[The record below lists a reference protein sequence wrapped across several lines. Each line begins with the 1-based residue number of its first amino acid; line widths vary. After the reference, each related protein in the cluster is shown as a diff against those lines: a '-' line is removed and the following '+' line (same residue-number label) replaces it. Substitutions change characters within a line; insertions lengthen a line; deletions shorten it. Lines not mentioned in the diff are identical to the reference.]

1 MEYLKTLYYTL
12 LRVLMLLLFL
22 TSYPIVCFALTNN
35 IKQEVLERASDL
47 IDDNDSNAAVMKHK
61 IDSVESQKALSDSV
75 FVSFIVDDVGEYFR
89 QQGRQSAA
97 VELFSTLA
105 DQLEQEKCLSST
117 LLRLYIPLG
126 AALEEVGMWNNAMEY
141 YHKALAI
148 AEDNG
153 MESNTAKIYNNIG
166 AAYFRSDVAM
176 AESYFRKARDI
187 NMKLGDKKELCLNY
201 NNLAGTAMQ
210 QDRYDEALDYM
221 LDALQLIDKNQDA
234 YFYHFM
240 QCNIASLYMLKGED
254 YLAISYLRNAVEFHL
269 REGNLHD
276 VIQCYNM
283 LAEAY
288 EKQGNMTEA
297 MYYIKQSEMELASV
311 TNRDFEAN
319 MSVILSRFYS
329 RRKNYEKA
337 YDLLLRATE
346 LRDSLT
352 KVNDVKKIGN
362 LEQIYNNEQ
371 KLRENALLISEMQL
385 HKLEDDRRVTVIV
398 IIIILLA
405 LVVVFLIVRTRLR
418 DKLHR
423 TKEELSMQQIALS
436 EKEKELQLIKEKEL
450 NKTID
455 QKNRELSSYALSYTK
470 DNEFFVHICDELK
483 QVLLEINP
491 RDKLHKERLRKII
504 TELKRYESSDNWQEF
519 KLYFEQVHPSF
530 YDSLDDIC
538 PGITQRQKRLCALLY
553 IGLSTKEI
561 ASITFREVRS
571 VESARNRLRRK
582 MGIPSDETIHEFLS
596 KRQQSE

>member
-1 MEYLKTLYYTL
+1 MRTTTPYHTL
-12 LRVLMLLLFL
+12 LRFL
-22 TSYPIVCFALTNN
+22 TIATLLIFCHLGCYALTPD
-35 IKQEVLERASDL
+35 IKQEILTRASDL
-47 IDDNDSNAAVMKHK
+47 IDDNENNSVVMQHK
-61 IDSVESQKALSDSV
+61 IDSMGKLDNLPDSIFIL
-75 FVSFIVDDVGEYFR
+75 FVVDNVGEYFR

-97 VELFSTLA
+97 VELFSMLA
-105 DQLEQEKCLSST
+105 GTLEQGKCPPAT

-148 AEDNG
+148 AEEQG
-153 MESNTAKIYNNIG
+153 LKSNAAKIYNNIG
-166 AAYFRSDVAM
+166 AAYFRSDVSK
-176 AESYFRKARDI
+176 AESYFRKALDI
-187 NMKLGDKKELCLNY
+187 NEKVGDKKELCLNY
-201 NNLAGTAMQ
+201 NNLAGAAMK

-221 LDALQLIDKNQDA
+221 LDALQLISKNEDA

-254 YLAISYLRNAVEFHL
+254 YLAISYLQNAVEYHR
-269 REGNLHD
+269 REGNLLD
-276 VIQCYNM
+276 LIQCYNM

-288 EKQGNMTEA
+288 EKLGNMNEA
-297 MYYIKQSEMELASV
+297 FYYIKLSEKELASV
-311 TNRDFEAN
+311 ANRDFEAN
-319 MSVILSRFYS
+319 MSIILSRFYS
-329 RRKNYEKA
+329 RRNNFEKA
-337 YDLLLRATE
+337 YSLLLRATE

-352 KVNDVKKIGN
+352 KVNDMKKIDN

-418 DKLHR
+418 DKLHK
-423 TKEELSMQQIALS
+423 TKEELAMQQIALS
-436 EKEKELQLIKEKEL
+436 EKEKELQRIKEQEL

-470 DNEFFVHICDELK
+470 DNEFYDHICDELK
-483 QVLLEINP
+483 QILLEINP
-491 RDKLHKERLRKII
+491 RDKLHKERLRKILS
-504 TELKRYESSDNWQEF
+504 ELKHHEGSDNWQEF
-519 KLYFEQVHPSF
+519 RLYFEQVHPSF
-530 YDSLDDIC
+530 YDSLDEIS

-582 MGIPSDETIHEFLS
+582 LGIPTEETIHEFLS
-596 KRQQSE
+596 KRLQGE

>member
-1 MEYLKTLYYTL
+1 MRTTTPYHTL
-12 LRVLMLLLFL
+12 LRFL
-22 TSYPIVCFALTNN
+22 TIATLLIFCHLGCYALTPD
-35 IKQEVLERASDL
+35 IKQEILTRASDL
-47 IDDNDSNAAVMKHK
+47 IDDNENNSVVMQHK
-61 IDSVESQKALSDSV
+61 IDSMGKLDNLPDSIFIS
-75 FVSFIVDDVGEYFR
+75 FVVDNVGEYFR

-97 VELFSTLA
+97 VELFSMLA
-105 DQLEQEKCLSST
+105 GTLEQGKCPPET

-148 AEDNG
+148 AEEQG
-153 MESNTAKIYNNIG
+153 LKSNAAKIYNNIG
-166 AAYFRSDVAM
+166 AAYFRSDVSM
-176 AESYFRKARDI
+176 AESYFRKALDI
-187 NMKLGDKKELCLNY
+187 NEKVGDKKELCLNY
-201 NNLAGTAMQ
+201 NNLAGAAMK

-221 LDALQLIDKNQDA
+221 LDALQLISKSEDA

-254 YLAISYLRNAVEFHL
+254 YLAISYLQNAVEYHR
-269 REGNLHD
+269 REGNLLD
-276 VIQCYNM
+276 LIQCYNM

-288 EKQGNMTEA
+288 EKLGNMNEA
-297 MYYIKQSEMELASV
+297 FYYIKLSEKELASV
-311 TNRDFEAN
+311 ANRDFEAN
-319 MSVILSRFYS
+319 MSIILSRFYS
-329 RRKNYEKA
+329 RRNNFEKA
-337 YDLLLRATE
+337 YSLLLRATE

-352 KVNDVKKIGN
+352 KVNDMKKIDN

-418 DKLHR
+418 DKLHK
-423 TKEELSMQQIALS
+423 TKEELAMQQIALS
-436 EKEKELQLIKEKEL
+436 EKEKELQRIKEQEL

-470 DNEFFVHICDELK
+470 DNEFYDHICDELK
-483 QVLLEINP
+483 QILLEINP
-491 RDKLHKERLRKII
+491 RDKLHKERLRKILS
-504 TELKRYESSDNWQEF
+504 ELKHHEGSDNWQEF
-519 KLYFEQVHPSF
+519 RLYFEQVHPSF
-530 YDSLDDIC
+530 YDSLEEIS

-582 MGIPSDETIHEFLS
+582 LGIPTEETIHEFLS
-596 KRQQSE
+596 KRLQGE

>member
-1 MEYLKTLYYTL
+1 MCTKITYHTL
-12 LRVLMLLLFL
+12 LRRLILATLLTICHLGC
-22 TSYPIVCFALTNN
+22 YALTDD
-35 IKQEVLERASDL
+35 IKYEILTRASDL
-47 IDDNDSNAAVMKHK
+47 IDDKENNATVMQHK
-61 IDSVESQKALSDSV
+61 IDSVIELELLPDSDFIS
-75 FVSFIVDDVGEYFR
+75 FVVDDVGEYFR

-97 VELFSTLA
+97 VELFSMLA
-105 DQLEQEKCLSST
+105 GSLEQEKSLSTT

-126 AALEEVGMWNNAMEY
+126 AALEEVGMWNSAMEY

-148 AEDNG
+148 AEEQEL
-153 MESNTAKIYNNIG
+153 ESDAAKIYNNIG
-166 AAYFRSDVAM
+166 AAYFRSDVNM
-176 AESYFRKARDI
+176 AESYFRKALEI
-187 NMKLGDKKELCLNY
+187 NTKIGDKKELCLNY
-201 NNLAGTAMQ
+201 NNLAGASMK
-210 QDRYDEALDYM
+210 QDRYDEALSYM
-221 LDALQLIDKNQDA
+221 LDALQLINKNEDA

-240 QCNIASLYMLKGED
+240 QCNIASLYMLKGEN
-254 YLAISYLRNAVEFHL
+254 YLAISYLRNAVEYHR
-269 REGNLHD
+269 REGNLLD
-276 VIQCYNM
+276 LIQCYNM

-288 EKQGNMTEA
+288 ERQGNITEA
-297 MYYIKQSEMELASV
+297 MYYIGLSETALASV

-319 MSVILSRFYS
+319 MSIILSRFYS
-329 RRKNYEKA
+329 RRNNFEKA

-405 LVVVFLIVRTRLR
+405 SVVVFLIVRTRLR
-418 DKLHR
+418 EKLHK
-423 TKEELSMQQIALS
+423 TKEELAMQQIALS
-436 EKEKELQLIKEKEL
+436 EKEKELQRIKEQEL

-470 DNEFFVHICDELK
+470 DNEFYDHICDELK
-483 QVLLEINP
+483 QILLEINP
-491 RDKLHKERLRKII
+491 RDKLHKERLRKILS
-504 TELKRYESSDNWQEF
+504 ELKHHEGTDNWQEF
-519 KLYFEQVHPSF
+519 RLYFEQVHPSF
-530 YDSLDDIC
+530 YDSLDEIC

-582 MGIPSDETIHEFLS
+582 MDIPSEETIHEFLS
-596 KRQQSE
+596 KRLQGE

>member
-1 MEYLKTLYYTL
+1 MCTKITYHTL
-12 LRVLMLLLFL
+12 LRRLILATLLTICHLGC
-22 TSYPIVCFALTNN
+22 YALTDD
-35 IKQEVLERASDL
+35 IKYEILTRASDL
-47 IDDNDSNAAVMKHK
+47 IEDKENNATVMQHK
-61 IDSVESQKALSDSV
+61 IDSVIELELLPDSDFIS
-75 FVSFIVDDVGEYFR
+75 FVVDDVGEYFR

-97 VELFSTLA
+97 VELFSMLA
-105 DQLEQEKCLSST
+105 GSLEQEKSLSTT

-126 AALEEVGMWNNAMEY
+126 AALEEVGMWNSAMEY

-148 AEDNG
+148 AEEQG
-153 MESNTAKIYNNIG
+153 LESDAAKIYNNIG
-166 AAYFRSDVAM
+166 AAYFRSDVNM
-176 AESYFRKARDI
+176 AESYFRKALEI
-187 NMKLGDKKELCLNY
+187 NTKIGDKKELCLNY
-201 NNLAGTAMQ
+201 NNLAGASMK
-210 QDRYDEALDYM
+210 QDRYDEALNYM
-221 LDALQLIDKNQDA
+221 LDALQLINKNEDA

-240 QCNIASLYMLKGED
+240 QCNIASLYMLKGEN
-254 YLAISYLRNAVEFHL
+254 YLAISYLRNAVEYHR
-269 REGNLHD
+269 REGNLLD
-276 VIQCYNM
+276 LIQCYNM

-288 EKQGNMTEA
+288 ERQGNITEA
-297 MYYIKQSEMELASV
+297 MYYIGLSETALASV

-319 MSVILSRFYS
+319 MSIILSRFYS
-329 RRKNYEKA
+329 RRNNFEKA

-405 LVVVFLIVRTRLR
+405 SVVVFLIVRTRLR
-418 DKLHR
+418 EKLHK
-423 TKEELSMQQIALS
+423 TKEELAMQQIALS
-436 EKEKELQLIKEKEL
+436 EKEKELQRIKEQEL

-470 DNEFFVHICDELK
+470 DNEFYDHICDELK
-483 QVLLEINP
+483 QILLEINP
-491 RDKLHKERLRKII
+491 RDKLHKERLRKILS
-504 TELKRYESSDNWQEF
+504 ELKHHEGTDNWQEF
-519 KLYFEQVHPSF
+519 RLYFEQVHPSF
-530 YDSLDDIC
+530 YDSLDEIC

-582 MGIPSDETIHEFLS
+582 MGIPSEETIHEFLS
-596 KRQQSE
+596 KRLQEE

>member
-1 MEYLKTLYYTL
+1 MRTTTPYHTL
-12 LRVLMLLLFL
+12 LRFL
-22 TSYPIVCFALTNN
+22 TIATLLIFCHLGCYALTPD
-35 IKQEVLERASDL
+35 IKQEILTRASDL
-47 IDDNDSNAAVMKHK
+47 IDDNENNSVVMQHK
-61 IDSVESQKALSDSV
+61 IDSMGKLDNLPDSIFIS
-75 FVSFIVDDVGEYFR
+75 FVVDNVGEYFR

-97 VELFSTLA
+97 VELFSMLA
-105 DQLEQEKCLSST
+105 GTLEQGKCPPAT

-148 AEDNG
+148 AEEQG
-153 MESNTAKIYNNIG
+153 LKSNAAKIYNNIG
-166 AAYFRSDVAM
+166 AAYFRSDVSM
-176 AESYFRKARDI
+176 AESYFRKALDI
-187 NMKLGDKKELCLNY
+187 NEKVGDKKELCLNY
-201 NNLAGTAMQ
+201 NNLAGAAMK

-221 LDALQLIDKNQDA
+221 LDALQLISKSEDA

-254 YLAISYLRNAVEFHL
+254 YLAISYLQNAVEYHR
-269 REGNLHD
+269 REGNLLD
-276 VIQCYNM
+276 LIQCYNM

-288 EKQGNMTEA
+288 EKLGNMNEA
-297 MYYIKQSEMELASV
+297 FYYIKLSEKELASV
-311 TNRDFEAN
+311 ANRDFEAN
-319 MSVILSRFYS
+319 MSIILSRFYS
-329 RRKNYEKA
+329 RHNNFEKA
-337 YDLLLRATE
+337 YSLLLRATE

-352 KVNDVKKIGN
+352 KVNDMKKIDN

-418 DKLHR
+418 DKLHK
-423 TKEELSMQQIALS
+423 TKEELAMQQIALS
-436 EKEKELQLIKEKEL
+436 EKEKELQRIKEQEL

-470 DNEFFVHICDELK
+470 NNEFYDHICDELK
-483 QVLLEINP
+483 QILLEINP
-491 RDKLHKERLRKII
+491 RDKLHKERLHKILS
-504 TELKRYESSDNWQEF
+504 ELKHHEGSDNWQEF
-519 KLYFEQVHPSF
+519 RLYFEQVHPSF
-530 YDSLDDIC
+530 YDSLEEIS

-582 MGIPSDETIHEFLS
+582 LGIPTEETIHEFLS
-596 KRQQSE
+596 KRLQGE

>member
-1 MEYLKTLYYTL
+1 MCTKITYHTL
-12 LRVLMLLLFL
+12 LRLLILATLL
-22 TSYPIVCFALTNN
+22 TICHLGCYALTDD
-35 IKQEVLERASDL
+35 IKYEILTRASDL
-47 IDDNDSNAAVMKHK
+47 IDDKENSATVMQHK
-61 IDSVESQKALSDSV
+61 IDSVSELALLPDSDFIS
-75 FVSFIVDDVGEYFR
+75 FVVDDVGEYFR

-97 VELFSTLA
+97 VELFSMLA
-105 DQLEQEKCLSST
+105 GSLEQEKSLSTT

-126 AALEEVGMWNNAMEY
+126 AALEEVGMWNSAMEY

-148 AEDNG
+148 AEEQG
-153 MESNTAKIYNNIG
+153 LESDAAKIYNNIG
-166 AAYFRSDVAM
+166 AAYFRSDVNM
-176 AESYFRKARDI
+176 AESYFRKALEI
-187 NMKLGDKKELCLNY
+187 NTKIGDKKELCLNY
-201 NNLAGTAMQ
+201 NNLAGASMK
-210 QDRYDEALDYM
+210 QDRYDEALNYM
-221 LDALQLIDKNQDA
+221 LDALQLINKNEDA

-240 QCNIASLYMLKGED
+240 QCNIASLYMLKGEN
-254 YLAISYLRNAVEFHL
+254 YLAISYLRNAVEYHR
-269 REGNLHD
+269 REGNLLD
-276 VIQCYNM
+276 LIQCYNM

-288 EKQGNMTEA
+288 ERQGNITEA
-297 MYYIKQSEMELASV
+297 MYYIGLSETALASV

-319 MSVILSRFYS
+319 MSIILSRFYS
-329 RRKNYEKA
+329 RRNNFEKA

-405 LVVVFLIVRTRLR
+405 SVVVFLIVRTRLR
-418 DKLHR
+418 EKLHK
-423 TKEELSMQQIALS
+423 TKEELAMQQIALS
-436 EKEKELQLIKEKEL
+436 EKEKELQRIKEQEL

-470 DNEFFVHICDELK
+470 DNEFYDHICDELK
-483 QVLLEINP
+483 QILLEINP
-491 RDKLHKERLRKII
+491 RDKLHKERLRKILS
-504 TELKRYESSDNWQEF
+504 ELKHHEGTDNWQEF
-519 KLYFEQVHPSF
+519 RLYFEQVHPSF
-530 YDSLDDIC
+530 YDSLDEIC

-582 MGIPSDETIHEFLS
+582 MDIPSEETIHEFLS
-596 KRQQSE
+596 KRLQGE

>member
-1 MEYLKTLYYTL
+1 MRTHITYHTL
-12 LRVLMLLLFL
+12 LRLLILAALL
-22 TSYPIVCFALTNN
+22 TFCQLDCYALTND
-35 IKQEVLERASDL
+35 IKHEILMRASDL
-47 IDDNDSNAAVMKHK
+47 VEDKENNAVVMQHK
-61 IDSVESQKALSDSV
+61 IDSMSELDNLPDSV
-75 FVSFIVDDVGEYFR
+75 FISFVVDDVGEYFR

-97 VELFSTLA
+97 VELFSMLA
-105 DQLEQEKCLSST
+105 GILEQERCLSTT

-148 AEDNG
+148 AEEQG
-153 MESNTAKIYNNIG
+153 LQSNAAKIYNNIG
-166 AAYFRSDVAM
+166 AAYFRSDVSM
-176 AESYFRKARDI
+176 AESYFRKALEI
-187 NMKLGDKKELCLNY
+187 NTKIGDKKELCLNY
-201 NNLAGTAMQ
+201 NNLAGTSMK

-221 LDALQLIDKNQDA
+221 LDALQLINKNEDA

-240 QCNIASLYMLKGED
+240 QCNIASLYMLKGEN
-254 YLAISYLRNAVEFHL
+254 YLAISYLRNAVEYHR
-269 REGNLHD
+269 REGNLLD
-276 VIQCYNM
+276 LIQCYNM

-288 EKQGNMTEA
+288 EKQGNITEA
-297 MYYIKQSEMELASV
+297 MYYIGLSETALASV

-319 MSVILSRFYS
+319 MSIILSRFYS
-329 RRKNYEKA
+329 RRNNFEKA

-352 KVNDVKKIGN
+352 KVNDVKKIDN

-405 LVVVFLIVRTRLR
+405 SVVVFLIVRTRLR
-418 DKLHR
+418 EKLHK
-423 TKEELSMQQIALS
+423 TKEELAMQQIALS
-436 EKEKELQLIKEKEL
+436 EKEKELQRIKEQEL

-470 DNEFFVHICDELK
+470 DNEFYDHICEELK
-483 QVLLEINP
+483 QILLEINP
-491 RDKLHKERLRKII
+491 RDKLHKERLRKILS
-504 TELKRYESSDNWQEF
+504 ELKHHEGTDNWQEF
-519 KLYFEQVHPSF
+519 RLYFEQVHPSF
-530 YDSLDDIC
+530 YDSLDEIC

-582 MGIPSDETIHEFLS
+582 MDIPSEETIHEFLS
-596 KRQQSE
+596 KRLQGE

>member
-1 MEYLKTLYYTL
+1 MT
-12 LRVLMLLLFL
+12 
-22 TSYPIVCFALTNN
+22 
-35 IKQEVLERASDL
+35 RASDL
-47 IDDNDSNAAVMKHK
+47 IDDNENNSVVMQHK
-61 IDSVESQKALSDSV
+61 IDSMGKLDNLPDSIFIS
-75 FVSFIVDDVGEYFR
+75 FVVDNVGEYFR

-97 VELFSTLA
+97 VELFSMLA
-105 DQLEQEKCLSST
+105 GILEQGKCPPAT

-148 AEDNG
+148 AEEQG
-153 MESNTAKIYNNIG
+153 LKSNAAKIYNNIG
-166 AAYFRSDVAM
+166 AAYFRSDVSM
-176 AESYFRKARDI
+176 AESYFRKALDI
-187 NMKLGDKKELCLNY
+187 NEKVGDKKELCLNY
-201 NNLAGTAMQ
+201 NNLAGAAMK
-210 QDRYDEALDYM
+210 QDRYDEALAYM
-221 LDALQLIDKNQDA
+221 LDALQLISKNEDA

-254 YLAISYLRNAVEFHL
+254 YLAISYLQNAVEYHR
-269 REGNLHD
+269 REGNLLD
-276 VIQCYNM
+276 LIQCYNM

-288 EKQGNMTEA
+288 EKLGNMNEA
-297 MYYIKQSEMELASV
+297 FYYIKLSEKELASV
-311 TNRDFEAN
+311 ANRDFEAN
-319 MSVILSRFYS
+319 MSIILSRFYS
-329 RRKNYEKA
+329 RRNNFEKA
-337 YDLLLRATE
+337 YSLLLRATE

-352 KVNDVKKIGN
+352 KVNDMKKIDN

-418 DKLHR
+418 DKLHK
-423 TKEELSMQQIALS
+423 TKEELAMQQIALS
-436 EKEKELQLIKEKEL
+436 EKEKELQRIKEQEL

-470 DNEFFVHICDELK
+470 DNEFYDHICDELK
-483 QVLLEINP
+483 QILLEINP
-491 RDKLHKERLRKII
+491 RDKLHKERLRKILS
-504 TELKRYESSDNWQEF
+504 ELKHHEGSDNWQEF
-519 KLYFEQVHPSF
+519 RLYFEQVHPSF
-530 YDSLDDIC
+530 YDSLDEIS

-582 MGIPSDETIHEFLS
+582 LGIPTEETIHEFLS
-596 KRQQSE
+596 KRLQGE

>member
-1 MEYLKTLYYTL
+1 MCTKITYHTL
-12 LRVLMLLLFL
+12 LRRLILATLLTICHLGC
-22 TSYPIVCFALTNN
+22 YALTDD
-35 IKQEVLERASDL
+35 IKYEILTRASDL
-47 IDDNDSNAAVMKHK
+47 IDDKENNATVLQHK
-61 IDSVESQKALSDSV
+61 IDSVIELELLPDSDFIS
-75 FVSFIVDDVGEYFR
+75 FVVDDVGEYFR

-97 VELFSTLA
+97 VELFSMLA
-105 DQLEQEKCLSST
+105 GSLEQEKSLSTT

-126 AALEEVGMWNNAMEY
+126 AALEEVGMWNSAMEY

-148 AEDNG
+148 AEEQEL
-153 MESNTAKIYNNIG
+153 ESDAAKIYNNIG
-166 AAYFRSDVAM
+166 AAYFRSDVNM
-176 AESYFRKARDI
+176 AESYFRKALEI
-187 NMKLGDKKELCLNY
+187 NTKIGDKKELCLNY
-201 NNLAGTAMQ
+201 NNLAGASMK
-210 QDRYDEALDYM
+210 QDRYDEALSYM
-221 LDALQLIDKNQDA
+221 LDALQLINKNEDA

-240 QCNIASLYMLKGED
+240 QCNIASLYMLKGEN
-254 YLAISYLRNAVEFHL
+254 YLAISYLRNAVEYHR
-269 REGNLHD
+269 REGNLLD
-276 VIQCYNM
+276 LIQCYNM

-288 EKQGNMTEA
+288 ERQGNITEA
-297 MYYIKQSEMELASV
+297 MYYIGLSETALASV

-319 MSVILSRFYS
+319 MSIILSRFYS
-329 RRKNYEKA
+329 RRNNFEKA

-405 LVVVFLIVRTRLR
+405 SVVVFLIVRTRLR
-418 DKLHR
+418 EKLHK
-423 TKEELSMQQIALS
+423 TKEELAMQQIALS
-436 EKEKELQLIKEKEL
+436 EKEKELQRIKEQEL

-470 DNEFFVHICDELK
+470 DNEFYDHICDELK
-483 QVLLEINP
+483 QILLEINP
-491 RDKLHKERLRKII
+491 RDKLHKERLRKILS
-504 TELKRYESSDNWQEF
+504 ELKHHEGTDNWQEF
-519 KLYFEQVHPSF
+519 RLYFEQVHPSF
-530 YDSLDDIC
+530 YDSLDEIC

-582 MGIPSDETIHEFLS
+582 MDIPSEETIHEFLS
-596 KRQQSE
+596 KRLQGE

>member
-1 MEYLKTLYYTL
+1 MYTKITYHTL
-12 LRVLMLLLFL
+12 LRLLILATLL
-22 TSYPIVCFALTNN
+22 TICHLGCYALTDD
-35 IKQEVLERASDL
+35 IKYEILTRASDL
-47 IDDNDSNAAVMKHK
+47 IDDKENSATVMQHK
-61 IDSVESQKALSDSV
+61 IDSVSELALLPDSDFIS
-75 FVSFIVDDVGEYFR
+75 FVVDDVGEYFR

-97 VELFSTLA
+97 VELFSMLA
-105 DQLEQEKCLSST
+105 GSLEQEKSLSTT

-126 AALEEVGMWNNAMEY
+126 AALEEVGMWNSAMEY

-148 AEDNG
+148 AEEQG
-153 MESNTAKIYNNIG
+153 LESDAAKIYNNIG
-166 AAYFRSDVAM
+166 AAYFRSDVNM
-176 AESYFRKARDI
+176 AESYFRKALEI
-187 NMKLGDKKELCLNY
+187 NTKIGDKKELCLNY
-201 NNLAGTAMQ
+201 NNLAGASMK
-210 QDRYDEALDYM
+210 QDRYDEALNYM
-221 LDALQLIDKNQDA
+221 LDALQLINKNEDA

-240 QCNIASLYMLKGED
+240 QCNIASLYMLKGEN
-254 YLAISYLRNAVEFHL
+254 YLAISYLRNAVEYHR
-269 REGNLHD
+269 REGNLLD
-276 VIQCYNM
+276 LIQCYNM

-288 EKQGNMTEA
+288 ERQGNITEA
-297 MYYIKQSEMELASV
+297 MYYIGLSETALASV

-319 MSVILSRFYS
+319 MSIILSRFYS
-329 RRKNYEKA
+329 RRNNFEKA

-405 LVVVFLIVRTRLR
+405 SVVVFLIVRTRLR
-418 DKLHR
+418 EKLHK
-423 TKEELSMQQIALS
+423 TKEELAMQQIALS
-436 EKEKELQLIKEKEL
+436 EKEKELQRIKEQEL

-470 DNEFFVHICDELK
+470 DNEFYDHICDELK
-483 QVLLEINP
+483 QILLEINP
-491 RDKLHKERLRKII
+491 RDKQHKERLRKILS
-504 TELKRYESSDNWQEF
+504 ELKHHEGTDNWQEF
-519 KLYFEQVHPSF
+519 RLYFEQVHPSF
-530 YDSLDDIC
+530 YDSLDEIC

-582 MGIPSDETIHEFLS
+582 MGIPSEETIHEFLS
-596 KRQQSE
+596 KRLQEE

>member
-1 MEYLKTLYYTL
+1 MCTKITYHTL
-12 LRVLMLLLFL
+12 LRRLILATLLTICHLGC
-22 TSYPIVCFALTNN
+22 YALTDD
-35 IKQEVLERASDL
+35 IKYEILTRASDL
-47 IDDNDSNAAVMKHK
+47 IDDKENNATVMQHK
-61 IDSVESQKALSDSV
+61 IDSVIELELLPDSDFIS
-75 FVSFIVDDVGEYFR
+75 FVVDDVGEYFR

-97 VELFSTLA
+97 VELFSMLA
-105 DQLEQEKCLSST
+105 GSLEQEKSLSTT

-126 AALEEVGMWNNAMEY
+126 AALEEVGMWNSAMEY

-148 AEDNG
+148 AEEQEL
-153 MESNTAKIYNNIG
+153 ESDAAKIYNNIG
-166 AAYFRSDVAM
+166 AAYFRSDVNM
-176 AESYFRKARDI
+176 AESYFRKALEI
-187 NMKLGDKKELCLNY
+187 NTKIGDKKELCLNY
-201 NNLAGTAMQ
+201 NNLAGASMK
-210 QDRYDEALDYM
+210 QDRYDEALSYM
-221 LDALQLIDKNQDA
+221 LDALQLINKNEDA

-240 QCNIASLYMLKGED
+240 QCNIASLYMLKGEN
-254 YLAISYLRNAVEFHL
+254 YLAISYLRNAVEYHR
-269 REGNLHD
+269 REGNLLD
-276 VIQCYNM
+276 LIQCYNM

-288 EKQGNMTEA
+288 ERQGNITEA
-297 MYYIKQSEMELASV
+297 MYYIELSETALASV

-319 MSVILSRFYS
+319 MSIILSRFYS
-329 RRKNYEKA
+329 RRNNFEKA

-405 LVVVFLIVRTRLR
+405 SVVVFLIVRTRLR
-418 DKLHR
+418 EKLHK
-423 TKEELSMQQIALS
+423 TKEELAMQQIALS
-436 EKEKELQLIKEKEL
+436 EKEKELQRIKEQEL

-470 DNEFFVHICDELK
+470 DNEFYDHICDELK
-483 QVLLEINP
+483 QILLEINP
-491 RDKLHKERLRKII
+491 RDKLHKERLRKILS
-504 TELKRYESSDNWQEF
+504 ELKHHEGTDNWQEF
-519 KLYFEQVHPSF
+519 RLYFEQVHPSF
-530 YDSLDDIC
+530 YDSLDEIC

-582 MGIPSDETIHEFLS
+582 MDIPSEETIHEFLS
-596 KRQQSE
+596 KRLQGE

>member
-1 MEYLKTLYYTL
+1 MRTHITYHTL
-12 LRVLMLLLFL
+12 LRLLILAALL
-22 TSYPIVCFALTNN
+22 TFCQLDCYALTND
-35 IKQEVLERASDL
+35 IKHEILMRASDL
-47 IDDNDSNAAVMKHK
+47 IDDKENNATVMQHK
-61 IDSVESQKALSDSV
+61 IDSVIELELLPDSDFIS
-75 FVSFIVDDVGEYFR
+75 FVVDDVGEYFR

-97 VELFSTLA
+97 VELFSMLA
-105 DQLEQEKCLSST
+105 GSLEQEKSLSTT

-126 AALEEVGMWNNAMEY
+126 AALEEVGMWNSAMEY

-148 AEDNG
+148 AEEQEL
-153 MESNTAKIYNNIG
+153 ESDAAKIYNNIG
-166 AAYFRSDVAM
+166 AAYFRSDVNM
-176 AESYFRKARDI
+176 AESYFRKALEI
-187 NMKLGDKKELCLNY
+187 NTKIGDKKELCLNY
-201 NNLAGTAMQ
+201 NNLAGASMK
-210 QDRYDEALDYM
+210 QDRYDEALNYM
-221 LDALQLIDKNQDA
+221 LDALQLINKNEDA

-240 QCNIASLYMLKGED
+240 QCNIASLYMLKGEN
-254 YLAISYLRNAVEFHL
+254 YLAISYLRNAVEYHR
-269 REGNLHD
+269 REGNLLD
-276 VIQCYNM
+276 LIQCYNM

-288 EKQGNMTEA
+288 ERQGNITEA
-297 MYYIKQSEMELASV
+297 MYYIGLSETALASV

-319 MSVILSRFYS
+319 MSIILSRFYS
-329 RRKNYEKA
+329 RRNNFEKA

-352 KVNDVKKIGN
+352 KVNDVKKIDN

-405 LVVVFLIVRTRLR
+405 SVVVFLIVRTRLR
-418 DKLHR
+418 EKLHK
-423 TKEELSMQQIALS
+423 TKEELAMQQIALS
-436 EKEKELQLIKEKEL
+436 EKEKELQRIKEQEL

-470 DNEFFVHICDELK
+470 DNEFYDHICDELK
-483 QVLLEINP
+483 QILLEINP
-491 RDKLHKERLRKII
+491 RDKLHKERLRKILS
-504 TELKRYESSDNWQEF
+504 ELKHHEGTDNWQEF
-519 KLYFEQVHPSF
+519 RLYFEQVHPSF
-530 YDSLDDIC
+530 YDSLDEIC

-582 MGIPSDETIHEFLS
+582 MDIPSEETIHEFLS
-596 KRQQSE
+596 KRLQGE